1 MASIFTLPRPTLS
14 LYFPKYRKV
23 FNCNVLQ
30 SPFLKDWN
38 LGFSRKERFEPFT
51 STASIELRRRRRTLI
66 CAVNQ
71 DAEKAFKKTVE
82 VDRLIDML
90 REANPSELQKLVVEN
105 ILAFNET
112 FWIRLAAR
120 SDTCKSDDD
129 KKDYEELATAVMS
142 IVDRIVHKTHEKI
155 DSATDVL
162 KEILEPVVNEE
173 EETPWPPKD
182 PEALKTMEKEGKL
195 DEGFLAEVSAQ
206 LRQAKEDADKP
217 GLEAMLQ
224 KVLQLYASTVL
235 SKRNEVLKAEQFLET
250 LIKAPEQEWN
260 KLLIDGLA
268 VGKGEISAED
278 FYAVIKK
285 RIERTLIRTEGG
297 SYQQRILTEYLKGI
311 ESRAEEFY
319 CATMNAVLEAMGVL
333 ESSRQC
339 YPPLI
344 PFLDLHNFASDLIFV
359 YT

>member
-1 MASIFTLPRPTLS
+1 
-14 LYFPKYRKV
+14 
-23 FNCNVLQ
+23 
-30 SPFLKDWN
+30 
-38 LGFSRKERFEPFT
+38 
-51 STASIELRRRRRTLI
+51 
-66 CAVNQ
+66 
-71 DAEKAFKKTVE
+71 
-82 VDRLIDML
+82 ML

-182 PEALKTMEKEGKL
+182 PEALKTMEKKVFQMEQEGKL

-217 GLEAMLQ
+217 GLQAMLQ

-235 SKRNEVLKAEQFLET
+235 SKRSYVKKGNEVLKAEQFLET
-250 LIKAPEQEWN
+250 VIKAPEQEWN

-268 VGKGEISAED
+268 VGKGEVSAED

-285 RIERTLIRTEGG
+285 RVERTLIRTEGG

-311 ESRAEEFY
+311 ESRAEE
-319 CATMNAVLEAMGVL
+319 VV
-333 ESSRQC
+333 Q
-339 YPPLI
+339 
-344 PFLDLHNFASDLIFV
+344 FLQGNTA
-359 YT
+359 

>member
-14 LYFPKYRKV
+14 FYFPKYRKV
-23 FNCNVLQ
+23 FNCNGLQ
-30 SPFLKDWN
+30 SPFLKDWH
-38 LGFSRKERFEPFT
+38 LGLSRKERFEPFT

-182 PEALKTMEKEGKL
+182 PEALKTMEKKVFQMEQEGKL

-217 GLEAMLQ
+217 GLQAMLQ

-235 SKRNEVLKAEQFLET
+235 SKRSYVKKGNEVLKAEQFLET
-250 LIKAPEQEWN
+250 
-260 KLLIDGLA
+260 
-268 VGKGEISAED
+268 
-278 FYAVIKK
+278 VIKGF
-285 RIERTLIRTEGG
+285 LILFSIIHLMT
-297 SYQQRILTEYLKGI
+297 
-311 ESRAEEFY
+311 
-319 CATMNAVLEAMGVL
+319 
-333 ESSRQC
+333 
-339 YPPLI
+339 
-344 PFLDLHNFASDLIFV
+344 
-359 YT
+359 

>member
-90 REANPSELQKLVVEN
+90 TEANPSELQKLVVEN

-142 IVDRIVHKTHEKI
+142 IVDRVVHKTHEKI

-182 PEALKTMEKEGKL
+182 PEALKTMEKKIFQMEQEGKL

-235 SKRNEVLKAEQFLET
+235 SKRSYAKKGNEVLKAEQFLET
-250 LIKAPEQEWN
+250 VIKAPEQEWN

-311 ESRAEEFY
+311 ESRAEE
-319 CATMNAVLEAMGVL
+319 VV
-333 ESSRQC
+333 Q
-339 YPPLI
+339 
-344 PFLDLHNFASDLIFV
+344 FLQGNTA
-359 YT
+359 

>member
-23 FNCNVLQ
+23 FNCNVFQ

-38 LGFSRKERFEPFT
+38 LGLSRKERFEPFT

-129 KKDYEELATAVMS
+129 KARFCFFLLQKDYEELAAAVMS
-142 IVDRIVHKTHEKI
+142 IVDRIVHKTHVPL
-155 DSATDVL
+155 S
-162 KEILEPVVNEE
+162 
-173 EETPWPPKD
+173 
-182 PEALKTMEKEGKL
+182 
-195 DEGFLAEVSAQ
+195 
-206 LRQAKEDADKP
+206 LR
-217 GLEAMLQ
+217 
-224 KVLQLYASTVL
+224 
-235 SKRNEVLKAEQFLET
+235 
-250 LIKAPEQEWN
+250 
-260 KLLIDGLA
+260 
-268 VGKGEISAED
+268 
-278 FYAVIKK
+278 
-285 RIERTLIRTEGG
+285 
-297 SYQQRILTEYLKGI
+297 
-311 ESRAEEFY
+311 
-319 CATMNAVLEAMGVL
+319 
-333 ESSRQC
+333 
-339 YPPLI
+339 
-344 PFLDLHNFASDLIFV
+344 
-359 YT
+359 

>member
-1 MASIFTLPRPTLS
+1 
-14 LYFPKYRKV
+14 
-23 FNCNVLQ
+23 
-30 SPFLKDWN
+30 
-38 LGFSRKERFEPFT
+38 
-51 STASIELRRRRRTLI
+51 
-66 CAVNQ
+66 
-71 DAEKAFKKTVE
+71 
-82 VDRLIDML
+82 ML

-162 KEILEPVVNEE
+162 KEILEPAVNEE

-182 PEALKTMEKEGKL
+182 PEALKTMEKKIFQMEQEGKL

-235 SKRNEVLKAEQFLET
+235 SKRSYAKKGNT
-250 LIKAPEQEWN
+250 LFIEFSMHHP
-260 KLLIDGLA
+260 L
-268 VGKGEISAED
+268 VTKGM
-278 FYAVIKK
+278 K
-285 RIERTLIRTEGG
+285 
-297 SYQQRILTEYLKGI
+297 
-311 ESRAEEFY
+311 
-319 CATMNAVLEAMGVL
+319 C
-333 ESSRQC
+333 
-339 YPPLI
+339 
-344 PFLDLHNFASDLIFV
+344 
-359 YT
+359 

>member
-14 LYFPKYRKV
+14 FYFPKYRKV

-38 LGFSRKERFEPFT
+38 LGLSRKERFEPFT

-129 KKDYEELATAVMS
+129 KARFCFFLLQKDYEELATAVMS

-182 PEALKTMEKEGKL
+182 PEALKTMEKKVFQMEQEGKL

-206 LRQAKEDADKP
+206 LRQLKTAKEDADKP
-217 GLEAMLQ
+217 GLQAMLQ

-235 SKRNEVLKAEQFLET
+235 SKRRNKVLKAEQFLET
-250 LIKAPEQEWN
+250 VIKAPEQEWN

-268 VGKGEISAED
+268 VGKGEVSAED

-285 RIERTLIRTEGG
+285 RIERTLIRT
-297 SYQQRILTEYLKGI
+297 
-311 ESRAEEFY
+311 FY
-319 CATMNAVLEAMGVL
+319 CATMNALLEAMGVL

>member
-14 LYFPKYRKV
+14 FYFPKYRKV

-38 LGFSRKERFEPFT
+38 LGLSRKERFEPFT

-182 PEALKTMEKEGKL
+182 PEALKTMEKKVFQMEQEGKL

-217 GLEAMLQ
+217 GLQAMLQ

-235 SKRNEVLKAEQFLET
+235 SKRSYAKKGNEVLKAEQFLET
-250 LIKAPEQEWN
+250 VIKAPEQEWN

-268 VGKGEISAED
+268 VGKGEVSAED

-311 ESRAEEFY
+311 ESRAEE
-319 CATMNAVLEAMGVL
+319 VV
-333 ESSRQC
+333 Q
-339 YPPLI
+339 
-344 PFLDLHNFASDLIFV
+344 FLQGNTA
-359 YT
+359 

>member
-120 SDTCKSDDD
+120 N
-129 KKDYEELATAVMS
+129 YEELATAVMS

-162 KEILEPVVNEE
+162 KEILEPAVNEE

-182 PEALKTMEKEGKL
+182 PEALKTMEKKIFQMEQEGKL

-250 LIKAPEQEWN
+250 VIKAPEQEWN

-311 ESRAEEFY
+311 ESRAEE
-319 CATMNAVLEAMGVL
+319 VV
-333 ESSRQC
+333 Q
-339 YPPLI
+339 
-344 PFLDLHNFASDLIFV
+344 FLQGNTA
-359 YT
+359 

>member
-30 SPFLKDWN
+30 SPFLKYWN

-162 KEILEPVVNEE
+162 KEILEPAVNEE

-182 PEALKTMEKEGKL
+182 PEALKTMEKKIFQMEQEGKL

-235 SKRNEVLKAEQFLET
+235 SKRSYAKKGNT
-250 LIKAPEQEWN
+250 LFIEFSMHHP
-260 KLLIDGLA
+260 L
-268 VGKGEISAED
+268 VTKGM
-278 FYAVIKK
+278 K
-285 RIERTLIRTEGG
+285 
-297 SYQQRILTEYLKGI
+297 
-311 ESRAEEFY
+311 
-319 CATMNAVLEAMGVL
+319 C
-333 ESSRQC
+333 
-339 YPPLI
+339 
-344 PFLDLHNFASDLIFV
+344 
-359 YT
+359 